1 MRWANTY
8 LQTQSKH
15 CYVRSRDSRNYRIS
29 MFVPTLFTF
38 VSCGWQSQRSRKSLA
53 LDETRGEEEERETQE
68 QNQ

>member
-1 MRWANTY
+1 MTWANTNPK
-8 LQTQSKH
+8 QTLLCKK
-15 CYVRSRDSRNYRIS
+15 SRFEKLYRIS